1 MPSKAAG
8 PAASPAPKASCTA
21 SPRPGTRCSTGW
33 RSSWAATSPRRPA
46 RARGRCSCSTA
57 GWDASRPPTT
67 ASTCCRTAAA
77 RSSSPGRRAFR
88 GSTSAPTRRRSLR
101 TSPQRAATSSA
112 WTGASRSTRR
122 GAGSARGRSRETSTP
137 RPCWRLAPRSP
148 SGCATSWRAP
158 GGGPDTSSI
167 SGTACFPRRRSR
179 PHRRSSSWC
188 MAAERCAVL
197 LMAYGGPGNLD
208 EVEPYLLD
216 VRGGRPTSPELVEE
230 IRGRY
235 ARIGGG
241 APSRRAR
248 LREGLA
254 RFPDPARVPV
264 IFTAHSLPQR
274 ILANG
279 DPYPD
284 EFRASV
290 AAVVERLALARWHLA
305 FQSAGATPEPWLG
318 PDAGEVLRAL
328 AAEGGREALI
338 APIGFVC
345 DHVEILYDVD
355 VEYRALAARL
365 GMRLERTASL
375 NDDPLLIACLA
386 DLARRAASDRG
397 WR

>member
-1 MPSKAAG
+1 
-8 PAASPAPKASCTA
+8 
-21 SPRPGTRCSTGW
+21 
-33 RSSWAATSPRRPA
+33 
-46 RARGRCSCSTA
+46 
-57 GWDASRPPTT
+57 
-67 ASTCCRTAAA
+67 
-77 RSSSPGRRAFR
+77 
-88 GSTSAPTRRRSLR
+88 
-101 TSPQRAATSSA
+101 
-112 WTGASRSTRR
+112 
-122 GAGSARGRSRETSTP
+122 
-137 RPCWRLAPRSP
+137 
-148 SGCATSWRAP
+148 
-158 GGGPDTSSI
+158 
-167 SGTACFPRRRSR
+167 
-179 PHRRSSSWC
+179 

-241 APSRRAR
+241 SPIRRLTEAQAAALRRALGAELPVYVGMRHWHPYIAETVERIVADGRQRLVAIALAPHYSAMSVGAYERKLAEAAAGRLDVGVVRRWGDHPLFLDAVAAR
-248 LREGLA
+248 LRDALA